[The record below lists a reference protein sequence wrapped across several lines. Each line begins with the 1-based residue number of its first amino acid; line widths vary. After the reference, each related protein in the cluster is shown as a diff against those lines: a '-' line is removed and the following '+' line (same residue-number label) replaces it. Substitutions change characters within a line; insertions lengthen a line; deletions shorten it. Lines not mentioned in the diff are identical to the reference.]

1 MDTAKAR
8 GDLTGKVAI
17 VTGGSSGIGAAAVRE
32 LAGAGATVV
41 IGYNRGRD
49 RAEAL
54 RASLGGRERGDEHCI
69 QQIRN
74 EDGASVRALADMVRA
89 KFGRADILVN
99 SGGFTRPVPHSDL
112 DTLSDELFD
121 AVLLSNLRGPFSVIR
136 AMAPL
141 LKAGGNSV
149 IVNVSSISAFTA
161 SGSSIAYV
169 ASKAGLE
176 AISMS
181 LARVLGPEIR
191 VMCVSP
197 GAVATDFVEGRGRAD
212 LEKMAATSPL
222 RRVTEPEDVA
232 AAIMACITHLPMTTG
247 VRIVVDGGRFL

>member
-1 MDTAKAR
+1 MADSTQVR
-8 GDLTGKVAI
+8 GDLTGRVAV
-17 VTGGSSGIGAAAVRE
+17 VTGGSGGIGAATVRE
-32 LAGAGATVV
+32 LAAAGATVV
-41 IGYNRGRD
+41 IGYNRSLE

-54 RASLGGRERGDEHCI
+54 RASLGGAGHCL

-74 EDGASVRALADMVRA
+74 EDAASVCALADMVGT
-89 KFGRADILVN
+89 KFGKADILVN
-99 SGGFTRPVPHSDL
+99 SGGFTRPVPHGDL

-121 AVLLSNLRGPFSVIR
+121 SVLISNLRGPFTVIR
-136 AMAPL
+136 AMTPL
-141 LKAGGNSV
+141 LKAGGGSV
-149 IVNVSSISAFTA
+149 IVNVSSIAAFTG

-191 VMCVSP
+191 VLCVSP

-212 LEKMAATSPL
+212 LEKMAASSPL
-222 RRVTEPEDVA
+222 RRVTEPRDVA
-232 AAIMACITHLPMTTG
+232 AAIMACVTHLSMTTG

>member
-8 GDLTGKVAI
+8 GDLTGKIAI

-32 LAGAGATVV
+32 LAAAGATVV
-41 IGYNRGRD
+41 IGYNRGED

-54 RASLGGRERGDEHCI
+54 RASLGGQERGKEHCI

-74 EDGASVRALADMVRA
+74 EDGASVRALADMVRT
-89 KFGRADILVN
+89 KFGKADILVN
-99 SGGFTRPVPHSDL
+99 SGGFTRPVPHGDL
-112 DTLSDELFD
+112 ETLSDELFD
-121 AVLLSNLRGPFSVIR
+121 SVLLSNLRGPFSVIR

-149 IVNVSSISAFTA
+149 IVNVSSISAFTG

-197 GAVATDFVEGRGRAD
+197 GAVATDFVAGRGRAD

-232 AAIMACITHLPMTTG
+232 AAIMACVTHLSMTTG

>member
-8 GDLTGKVAI
+8 GDLTGRIAI
-17 VTGGSSGIGAAAVRE
+17 VTGGSSGIGAATVRE
-32 LAGAGATVV
+32 LAAAGATVV
-41 IGYNRGRD
+41 IGYNRGQD

-54 RASLGGRERGDEHCI
+54 RASLGGNEHCI

-89 KFGRADILVN
+89 KFGKADILVN
-99 SGGFTRPVPHSDL
+99 SGGFTRPVPHGDL
-112 DTLSDELFD
+112 ETLSDELFD
-121 AVLLSNLRGPFSVIR
+121 SVLLSNLRGPFTVIR
-136 AMAPL
+136 AMTPL
-141 LKAGGNSV
+141 LKAGGSSV

-212 LEKMAATSPL
+212 LEKMAAGTPL

-232 AAIMACITHLPMTTG
+232 AAIMACVTHLPMTTG
-247 VRIVVDGGRFL
+247 IRIVVDGGRFL